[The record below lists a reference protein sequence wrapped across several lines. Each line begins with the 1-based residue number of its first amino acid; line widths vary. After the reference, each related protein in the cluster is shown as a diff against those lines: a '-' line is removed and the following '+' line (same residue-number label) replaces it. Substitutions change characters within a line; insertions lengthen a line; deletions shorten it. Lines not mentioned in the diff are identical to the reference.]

1 MLSTL
6 QHYHCCESA
15 LRRNWFKQ
23 TCNVFKNSAISDC
36 IWYWEPAKMEAICPV
51 NACSLNIPGSFTGAS
66 RMLHGCFTGA
76 SRVFHGCFTGV
87 SRVAHGTK
95 PVFQVSNPVF
105 WVSNTLV
112 SRVVH
117 GWFTVDS
124 RVIHGGSRVVHGWF
138 TGVSRLVS
146 GCWRTSFTG
155 LWAAVKGDSKQWNW
169 YQEPWN
175 STKWGNGLQLFSQW
189 FVAKTQLCTA
199 STELWQKLTQVKYV
213 L

>member
-1 MLSTL
+1 MLSQTVFDIGNL
-6 QHYHCCESA
+6 QRWRQFA
-15 LRRNWFKQ
+15 LLMRVHWTFP
-23 TCNVFKNSAISDC
+23 DH
-36 IWYWEPAKMEAICPV
+36 
-51 NACSLNIPGSFTGAS
+51 S
-66 RMLHGCFTGA
+66 RVLHECFTGA
-76 SRVFHGCFTGV
+76 SRVLHGCFTGV

-105 WVSNTLV
+105 WVSNTFV
-112 SRVVH
+112 SRVAH

-138 TGVSRLVS
+138 TGGSRMVH
-146 GCWRTSFTG
+146 GCFTACFGLLTDLFHG

>member
-1 MLSTL
+1 MSSKIVLPQTVFDIGNL
-6 QHYHCCESA
+6 QRWRQFA
-15 LRRNWFKQ
+15 LLMR
-23 TCNVFKNSAISDC
+23 V
-36 IWYWEPAKMEAICPV
+36 YWAFPDH
-51 NACSLNIPGSFTGAS
+51 S
-66 RMLHGCFTGA
+66 RVLHGCFTGA

-155 LWAAVKGDSKQWNW
+155 CGQLWRAIANNEID
-169 YQEPWN
+169 
-175 STKWGNGLQLFSQW
+175 TKSPG
-189 FVAKTQLCTA
+189 TQPSGGMVCSYLLSDLSLKHSCA
-199 STELWQKLTQVKYV
+199 LHQRNFGKS
-213 L
+213 